1 MAMVVDGIGSTGELT
16 LPARREVCGD
26 GLFTRSMGTPR
37 RVSCCALALRP
48 HRCFRQKR
56 HRQEP
61 AKPGFSPARL
71 SHLIVTNAVTNLVT
85 VQGRSKVFIVSSGPV
100 DPDFVLGT
108 SAVLCAG
115 ATPTPCSG
123 SYPRRARTGHA
134 LQWPR
139 HEDGQRSKQKGR
151 RGKRQPTEDF
161 YHNLLNLQLQ
171 GCMAPRNTRMA
182 AGTACTRRRQL
193 VR

>member
-85 VQGRSKVFIVSSGPV
+85 VQGRSKVVIVSKQASG
-100 DPDFVLGT
+100 
-108 SAVLCAG
+108 
-115 ATPTPCSG
+115 
-123 SYPRRARTGHA
+123 
-134 LQWPR
+134 
-139 HEDGQRSKQKGR
+139 
-151 RGKRQPTEDF
+151 
-161 YHNLLNLQLQ
+161 
-171 GCMAPRNTRMA
+171 
-182 AGTACTRRRQL
+182 
-193 VR
+193 